1 MQRLM
6 MEVGPTG
13 RLSHTHLWN
22 TWPHEVTAAVC
33 ARFEAGE
40 GRNGARKEG
49 ICTFRACTS
58 VLLVE
63 PEEVEEDDEGLAV
76 RTNDLS

>member
-33 ARFEAGE
+33 AQFEELWRKKTRPLRIQGMHLLPYLFK
-40 GRNGARKEG
+40 RNV
-49 ICTFRACTS
+49 ACIAVAAHRM
-58 VLLVE
+58 VLSME
-63 PEEVEEDDEGLAV
+63 
-76 RTNDLS
+76 SK